1 MKELTKKRL
10 LIGLIT
16 LNLLFIF
23 GNSLLPAEISA
34 AISGKVKA
42 FLALLFPLDGA
53 ANGDTGHG
61 LLRKAAHFAEFAC
74 LGFLLLR
81 CFRTFRIPK
90 PLLPALLCAF
100 LAACID
106 ETLQLFSPGR
116 AASVWDVLLD
126 SFGALSGIAVACI
139 SLLRQKRT

>member
-1 MKELTKKRL
+1 MKITTKKRL
-10 LIGLIT
+10 LIGLIL
-16 LNLLFIF
+16 LNLAFIF

-42 FLALLFPLDGA
+42 FLALLFPFDGA
-53 ANGDTGHG
+53 DTGDTGHG

-74 LGFLLLR
+74 LGFLLFR
-81 CFRTFRIPK
+81 CFRTYRMTK
-90 PLLPALLCAF
+90 PLLPALLCAV

-116 AASVWDVLLD
+116 SAALWDVLLD

-139 SLLRQKRT
+139 PPLRKKQT